1 MLGGRRQL
9 VLSRTLCSVEDRKRI
24 SWCVSMARMQSLG
37 QAEMSGNVW
46 LSWLELQAQG
56 AVVSQTRFFFVVVYF
71 LPIKHVSTAF
81 LFMLLFTTF
90 FFTEVVNNQC

>member
-1 MLGGRRQL
+1 
-9 VLSRTLCSVEDRKRI
+9 
-24 SWCVSMARMQSLG
+24 MQSLG

-56 AVVSQTRFFFVVVYF
+56 TVVSQTRFFFVVVVYF